1 MKQNEYKALLLEKF
15 LEGQSTEAEEQTL
28 SEYFDRADDVPAEWA
43 AYQEL
48 FRSFTTGAY
57 DFSDEE
63 INAMLAPT
71 PSRKGIVVSLLRWSA
86 VACAIIAVL
95 AGAWLYYKDIA
106 PSPTISQ
113 KPVITQ
119 NEVKKVAEKNGED
132 KKVTMREKIES
143 PTLLAHKEQQPAMK
157 HRKKAKRIAE
167 KEVQTPTTDEVST
180 TELLET
186 VSVLTTMDAE
196 YASITAK
203 PYKNG
208 FLVNVMCTDGEA
220 SSFLLQRSSDGT
232 SLKLTTQLINN

>member
-1 MKQNEYKALLLEKF
+1 MRQKEYIASLLEKF

-28 SEYFDRADDVPAEWA
+28 SEYFDSADDVPAEWV

-48 FRSFTTGAY
+48 FRSFTTDAY
-57 DFSDEE
+57 DFGNEE
-63 INAMLAPT
+63 IDAMLAPT

-119 NEVKKVAEKNGED
+119 NEVKKVPEKNGED

-143 PTLLAHKEQQPAMK
+143 PTLLAQKEQQPAMK

-167 KEVQTPTTDEVST
+167 KGVQAPTTDEVST

-203 PYKNG
+203 PHKNG
-208 FLVNVMCTDGEA
+208 FLMNVMCTDGEA

>member
-1 MKQNEYKALLLEKF
+1 MRQKEYIASLLEKF

-28 SEYFDRADDVPAEWA
+28 SEYFDSADDVPAEWV

-48 FRSFTTGAY
+48 FRSFTTDAY
-57 DFSDEE
+57 DFGNEE
-63 INAMLAPT
+63 IDAMLAPT
-71 PSRKGIVVSLLRWSA
+71 PSKKGIVMSLLRWSA

-143 PTLLAHKEQQPAMK
+143 PTLLAQKEQQPAMK
-157 HRKKAKRIAE
+157 HRKKAKHIDK
-167 KEVQTPTTDEVST
+167 KEAAAQTNDEVST

-203 PYKNG
+203 PHKNG
-208 FLVNVMCTDGEA
+208 FLVKVMCTDGEA

>member
-1 MKQNEYKALLLEKF
+1 MRQKEYIASLLEKF

-28 SEYFDRADDVPAEWA
+28 SEYFDSADDVPAEWV

-48 FRSFTTGAY
+48 FRSFTTDAY
-57 DFSDEE
+57 DFGNEE
-63 INAMLAPT
+63 IDAMLAPT

-157 HRKKAKRIAE
+157 YRKKAKRIAE
-167 KEVQTPTTDEVST
+167 KEVKASTSDEVST

-203 PYKNG
+203 PHKNG

>member
-1 MKQNEYKALLLEKF
+1 MKQNEYIASLLEKF
-15 LEGQSTEAEEQTL
+15 LEGQSTETEEQTL
-28 SEYFDRADDVPAEWA
+28 SEYFNSADDVPAEWA

-48 FRSFTTGAY
+48 FHSFTTDAY

-63 INAMLAPT
+63 IDAMLAPT
-71 PSRKGIVVSLLRWSA
+71 PSKKGIVVSLLRWSA
-86 VACAIIAVL
+86 VACAIIVIL
-95 AGAWLYYKDIA
+95 AGAWLYYKDIG

-119 NEVKKVAEKNGED
+119 NEVKKVAEKSEMD
-132 KKVTMREKIES
+132 EKVTVREKIES
-143 PTLLAHKEQQPAMK
+143 PTLLAHKEQPIVK
-157 HRKKAKRIAE
+157 HRKKAKRIVE
-167 KEVQTPTTDEVST
+167 KEVQVPNTDEVST

-186 VSVLTTMDAE
+186 VNVLTTMDAE

-203 PYKNG
+203 PHKNG

>member
-1 MKQNEYKALLLEKF
+1 MKQNEYIASLLEKF

-28 SEYFDRADDVPAEWA
+28 SEYFDSADDVPAEWA

-48 FRSFTTGAY
+48 FRSFTTDAY

-63 INAMLAPT
+63 IDAMLAPT
-71 PSRKGIVVSLLRWSA
+71 PSKKGIVVSLLRWSA
-86 VACAIIAVL
+86 VGCTIIAVL
-95 AGAWLYYKDIA
+95 AGAWLYYRDIA

-119 NEVKKVAEKNGED
+119 NEVKKVAEKSEDD
-132 KKVTMREKIES
+132 KKDTMREQIES

-167 KEVQTPTTDEVST
+167 KEVKAPTTDEVST

-186 VSVLTTMDAE
+186 MSVLTTMDAE

-203 PYKNG
+203 PHKNG
-208 FLVNVMCTDGEA
+208 FLVNVMWTDGEA

>member
-1 MKQNEYKALLLEKF
+1 MKQNEYIASLLEKF

-48 FRSFTTGAY
+48 FRSFTTDAY

-63 INAMLAPT
+63 IDAMLAPT
-71 PSRKGIVVSLLRWSA
+71 PSKKGIVVSLLRWSA

-132 KKVTMREKIES
+132 KKVTMREKIEN
-143 PTLLAHKEQQPAMK
+143 PTLLVHKEQQPAMK
-157 HRKKAKRIAE
+157 HLKKAKRIAA
-167 KEVQTPTTDEVST
+167 KEAQAPTTDEVST

-203 PYKNG
+203 PHKNG
-208 FLVNVMCTDGEA
+208 FLVNVMCTDSEA

>member
-1 MKQNEYKALLLEKF
+1 MKQNEYIASLLEKF

-28 SEYFDRADDVPAEWA
+28 SEYFNSADDVPAEWA

-48 FRSFTTGAY
+48 FRSFTTDAY

-63 INAMLAPT
+63 IDAMLAPT
-71 PSRKGIVVSLLRWSA
+71 PSKKGIVVSLLRWSA

-106 PSPTISQ
+106 PSPPISQ

-143 PTLLAHKEQQPAMK
+143 PTLLTHKEQQPAMK
-157 HRKKAKRIAE
+157 HRKKAKRIAK
-167 KEVQTPTTDEVST
+167 KEVQAPTTDEVST

-186 VSVLTTMDAE
+186 MSVLTTMDAE

-203 PYKNG
+203 PHKNG
-208 FLVNVMCTDGEA
+208 FLVNVMCTYGEA

>member
-1 MKQNEYKALLLEKF
+1 MKQHEYKALLLEKF

-71 PSRKGIVVSLLRWSA
+71 PSRKGIVVSLLCWSA

>member
-1 MKQNEYKALLLEKF
+1 MRQKEFIASLLEKF

-28 SEYFDRADDVPAEWA
+28 SEYFDSADDVPAEWV

-48 FRSFTTGAY
+48 FRSFTTDAY
-57 DFSDEE
+57 DFSNEE
-63 INAMLAPT
+63 IDAMLAPS
-71 PSRKGIVVSLLRWSA
+71 PSKKGIVVSLLRWSA
-86 VACAIIAVL
+86 VACAIIVVL

-119 NEVKKVAEKNGED
+119 NEGKKVAEKNGED
-132 KKVTMREKIES
+132 KKVTMREQIES
-143 PTLLAHKEQQPAMK
+143 PTLLAHKEQQPVMK
-157 HRKKAKRIAE
+157 HRKKAKHIAK
-167 KEVQTPTTDEVST
+167 KEATAQTTDEVST
-180 TELLET
+180 SELLET
-186 VSVLTTMDAE
+186 VNVLTTMDAE

-203 PYKNG
+203 PHKNG

>member
-1 MKQNEYKALLLEKF
+1 MRQKEYIASLLEKF

-28 SEYFDRADDVPAEWA
+28 SEYFDSADDVPAEWV

-48 FRSFTTGAY
+48 FRSFTTDAY
-57 DFSDEE
+57 DFGNEE
-63 INAMLAPT
+63 IDAMLAPT

-119 NEVKKVAEKNGED
+119 NEGKKVAEKNGED

-143 PTLLAHKEQQPAMK
+143 PTLLAHKEQQPVMK
-157 HRKKAKRIAE
+157 HRKKAKHIAK
-167 KEVQTPTTDEVST
+167 KEATAQTTDEVST
-180 TELLET
+180 SELLET

-203 PYKNG
+203 PHKNG

>member
-1 MKQNEYKALLLEKF
+1 MRQKEYIASLLEKF

-28 SEYFDRADDVPAEWA
+28 SEYFDSADDVPAEWV

-48 FRSFTTGAY
+48 FRSFTTDAY
-57 DFSDEE
+57 DFSNEE
-63 INAMLAPT
+63 IDAMLAPT
-71 PSRKGIVVSLLRWSA
+71 PSKKGIVMSLLRWSA

-143 PTLLAHKEQQPAMK
+143 PTLLAHKEQQPVMK
-157 HRKKAKRIAE
+157 HRKKAKHIAE
-167 KEVQTPTTDEVST
+167 NEVQAPTTDEVST

>member
-1 MKQNEYKALLLEKF
+1 MRQKEYIASLLEKF

-28 SEYFDRADDVPAEWA
+28 SEYFDSADDVPAEWV

-48 FRSFTTGAY
+48 FRSFTTDAY
-57 DFSDEE
+57 DFSNEE
-63 INAMLAPT
+63 IDAMLAPT
-71 PSRKGIVVSLLRWSA
+71 PSKKGIVMSLLRWSA

-95 AGAWLYYKDIA
+95 TGAWLYYKDIA

-143 PTLLAHKEQQPAMK
+143 PTLLAQKEQQPAMK
-157 HRKKAKRIAE
+157 NRKKAKRIAE
-167 KEVQTPTTDEVST
+167 KGVQAPTTDEVST

-203 PYKNG
+203 PHKNG

>member
-1 MKQNEYKALLLEKF
+1 MRQKEYIASLLEKF

-28 SEYFDRADDVPAEWA
+28 SEYFDSADDVPAEWV

-48 FRSFTTGAY
+48 FRSFTTDAY
-57 DFSDEE
+57 DFSNEE
-63 INAMLAPT
+63 IDAMLAPT
-71 PSRKGIVVSLLRWSA
+71 PSKKGIVMSLLRWSA

-95 AGAWLYYKDIA
+95 AGVWLYYKDIA
-106 PSPTISQ
+106 PSHTISQ

-143 PTLLAHKEQQPAMK
+143 PTLLAQKEQQPAMK

-167 KEVQTPTTDEVST
+167 KGVQAPTTDEVST

-203 PYKNG
+203 PHKNG

>member
-1 MKQNEYKALLLEKF
+1 MRQKEYIASLLEKF

-28 SEYFDRADDVPAEWA
+28 SEYFDSADDVPAEWV

-48 FRSFTTGAY
+48 FRSFTTDAY

-63 INAMLAPT
+63 IDAMLAPT
-71 PSRKGIVVSLLRWSA
+71 PSKKGIVVSLLRWSA

-119 NEVKKVAEKNGED
+119 NEEKKVAEKNGED

-143 PTLLAHKEQQPAMK
+143 PTLLAHKEQQPVMK
-157 HRKKAKRIAE
+157 HRKKAKHIAK
-167 KEVQTPTTDEVST
+167 KEATAQTTDEVST
-180 TELLET
+180 SELLET
-186 VSVLTTMDAE
+186 VNVLTTMDAE

-203 PYKNG
+203 PHKNG

>member
-1 MKQNEYKALLLEKF
+1 MRQKEYIASLLEKF

-28 SEYFDRADDVPAEWA
+28 SEYFDSADDVPAEWV

-48 FRSFTTGAY
+48 FRSFTTDAY
-57 DFSDEE
+57 DFGNEE
-63 INAMLAPT
+63 IDAMLAPT

-119 NEVKKVAEKNGED
+119 NEVKKVAEKSED
-132 KKVTMREKIES
+132 NKKDTMREQIES

-157 HRKKAKRIAE
+157 YRKKAKRIAE
-167 KEVQTPTTDEVST
+167 KGVQAQTTDEVST

-203 PYKNG
+203 PHKNG

>member
-1 MKQNEYKALLLEKF
+1 MRQKEYIASLLEKF

-28 SEYFDRADDVPAEWA
+28 SEYFDSADDVPAEWA

-48 FRSFTTGAY
+48 FRSFTTDAY
-57 DFSDEE
+57 DFGNEE
-63 INAMLAPT
+63 IDAMLAPT

-143 PTLLAHKEQQPAMK
+143 PTLLAQKEQQPAMK

-167 KEVQTPTTDEVST
+167 KGVQAPTTDEVST

-203 PYKNG
+203 PHKNG

>member
-1 MKQNEYKALLLEKF
+1 MRQKEYIASLLEKF

-28 SEYFDRADDVPAEWA
+28 SEYFDSADDVPAEWV

-48 FRSFTTGAY
+48 FRSFTTDAY
-57 DFSDEE
+57 DFSNEE
-63 INAMLAPT
+63 IDAMLAPT

-143 PTLLAHKEQQPAMK
+143 PTLLAQKEQQPAMK
-157 HRKKAKRIAE
+157 HRKKAKHIDK
-167 KEVQTPTTDEVST
+167 KEAAAQTNDEVST

>member
-1 MKQNEYKALLLEKF
+1 MKQKEYIASLLEKF

-28 SEYFDRADDVPAEWA
+28 SEYFDSADDVPAEWA

-48 FRSFTTGAY
+48 FRSFTTDAY

-63 INAMLAPT
+63 IDAMLAPT
-71 PSRKGIVVSLLRWSA
+71 PSKKGIVVSLLRWSA
-86 VACAIIAVL
+86 VACAIAVL
-95 AGAWLYYKDIA
+95 AGAWLYNKDIA

-119 NEVKKVAEKNGED
+119 NEVKKVAEKSEED

-167 KEVQTPTTDEVST
+167 KEVQAPTTDEVST

-203 PYKNG
+203 PHKNG

-220 SSFLLQRSSDGT
+220 SSFLLQRSSDGA

>member
-1 MKQNEYKALLLEKF
+1 MKQKEYIASLLEKF

-28 SEYFDRADDVPAEWA
+28 SEYFNSADDVPAEWA
-43 AYQEL
+43 AFQEL
-48 FRSFTTGAY
+48 FHSFKTDAY

-63 INAMLAPT
+63 IDAMLAPT
-71 PSRKGIVVSLLRWSA
+71 PSKKGIVVSLLRWSA

-119 NEVKKVAEKNGED
+119 NEVKKVAEKSEDD
-132 KKVTMREKIES
+132 KKDTMREQIES

-157 HRKKAKRIAE
+157 YRKKAKRIAE
-167 KEVQTPTTDEVST
+167 KEVKASTSDEVST

>member
-1 MKQNEYKALLLEKF
+1 MRQKEYIASLLEKF

-28 SEYFDRADDVPAEWA
+28 SEYFDSADDVPAEWV

-48 FRSFTTGAY
+48 FRSFTTDAY
-57 DFSDEE
+57 DFSNEE
-63 INAMLAPT
+63 IDAMLAPT
-71 PSRKGIVVSLLRWSA
+71 PSKKGIVMSLLRWSA

-106 PSPTISQ
+106 LSPTISQ

-143 PTLLAHKEQQPAMK
+143 PTLLAQKEQQPAMK

-167 KEVQTPTTDEVST
+167 KGVQAPTTDEVST

-186 VSVLTTMDAE
+186 VNVLTTMDAE

-203 PYKNG
+203 PHKNG

>member
-1 MKQNEYKALLLEKF
+1 MKQNEYIASLLEKF

-28 SEYFDRADDVPAEWA
+28 SEYFNSADDVPAEWA

-48 FRSFTTGAY
+48 FRSFTTDAY
-57 DFSDEE
+57 DFSDRE
-63 INAMLAPT
+63 IDAMLAPT
-71 PSRKGIVVSLLRWSA
+71 RSNKGIVVNLLRWSA
-86 VACAIIAVL
+86 VACAIIVVL

-119 NEVKKVAEKNGED
+119 NEVKKVAEKSEMD
-132 KKVTMREKIES
+132 KKVTVREQIES
-143 PTLLAHKEQQPAMK
+143 PTLLAHKEQQPVMK

-167 KEVQTPTTDEVST
+167 KEVQAPTTDEVST

-186 VSVLTTMDAE
+186 VSVLTTMDTE

-203 PYKNG
+203 PHKNG
-208 FLVNVMCTDGEA
+208 FLVNVMCTGGEA

>member
-1 MKQNEYKALLLEKF
+1 MKQNEYIASLLEKF

-28 SEYFDRADDVPAEWA
+28 SEYFDSADDVPAEWA

-48 FRSFTTGAY
+48 FCSFTTDAY
-57 DFSDEE
+57 DFSGEE

-71 PSRKGIVVSLLRWSA
+71 PSKKGIVVNLLRWSA
-86 VACAIIAVL
+86 AACAIIAVL

-119 NEVKKVAEKNGED
+119 NEVKKVAEKSEED
-132 KKVTMREKIES
+132 KKVTVREQIES
-143 PTLLAHKEQQPAMK
+143 PTLLAHKEPPVVK
-157 HRKKAKRIAE
+157 HRKKAKRIVE
-167 KEVQTPTTDEVST
+167 KEVQAPTTDEVST

-186 VSVLTTMDAE
+186 VNVLTTMDAE

-203 PYKNG
+203 PHKNG
-208 FLVNVMCTDGEA
+208 FLMNVMCTDGEA
-220 SSFLLQRSSDGT
+220 TSFLLQRSSDGT

>member
-1 MKQNEYKALLLEKF
+1 MRQKEYIASLLEKF

-28 SEYFDRADDVPAEWA
+28 SEYFDSADDVPAEWV

-48 FRSFTTGAY
+48 FRSFTTDAY
-57 DFSDEE
+57 DFSNEE
-63 INAMLAPT
+63 IDAMLAPT
-71 PSRKGIVVSLLRWSA
+71 PSKKGIVMSLLRWSA

-119 NEVKKVAEKNGED
+119 NEVKKVAEKSEED
-132 KKVTMREKIES
+132 NKVTMREKIES
-143 PTLLAHKEQQPAMK
+143 PTLLAQKEQQPAMK
-157 HRKKAKRIAE
+157 HRKKAKHIDK
-167 KEVQTPTTDEVST
+167 KEAAAQTNDEVST

-203 PYKNG
+203 PHKNG

>member
-1 MKQNEYKALLLEKF
+1 MKQKEHIASLLEKF

-28 SEYFDRADDVPAEWA
+28 SEYFDRANDVPAEWA

-167 KEVQTPTTDEVST
+167 KEVQTPTTDEVCT

>member
-1 MKQNEYKALLLEKF
+1 MKQNEYIASLLEKF

-48 FRSFTTGAY
+48 FRSFTTDAY

-63 INAMLAPT
+63 IDAMLAPT

-119 NEVKKVAEKNGED
+119 NEVKKVAEKSEDD
-132 KKVTMREKIES
+132 KKDTMREQIES
-143 PTLLAHKEQQPAMK
+143 PTLLAHKEQLPAMK
-157 HRKKAKRIAE
+157 YRKKAKRIAE
-167 KEVQTPTTDEVST
+167 KEVKASTSDEVST

-186 VSVLTTMDAE
+186 VNVLTTMDAE

-203 PYKNG
+203 PHKNG

-232 SLKLTTQLINN
+232 SLKLTTQMINN

>member
-1 MKQNEYKALLLEKF
+1 MKQNEYIASLLEKF
-15 LEGQSTEAEEQTL
+15 LEGQSTETEEQTL
-28 SEYFDRADDVPAEWA
+28 SEYFDSADDVPAEWA

-48 FRSFTTGAY
+48 FRSFTTDAY

-63 INAMLAPT
+63 IDAMLAPT
-71 PSRKGIVVSLLRWSA
+71 PSKKGIVVSLLRWSA

-119 NEVKKVAEKNGED
+119 NEGKKVAEKNGED

-143 PTLLAHKEQQPAMK
+143 PTLLAHKEQQPVMK
-157 HRKKAKRIAE
+157 HRKKAKHIAK
-167 KEVQTPTTDEVST
+167 KEAAAQTNDEVST

-203 PYKNG
+203 PHKNG

>member
-1 MKQNEYKALLLEKF
+1 MKQNEYIASLLEKF
-15 LEGQSTEAEEQTL
+15 LEGQSTETEEQTL
-28 SEYFDRADDVPAEWA
+28 SEYFDSADDVPAEWA

-48 FRSFTTGAY
+48 FRSFTTDAY

-63 INAMLAPT
+63 IDAMLAPT
-71 PSRKGIVVSLLRWSA
+71 PSKKGIVVSLLRWSA

-143 PTLLAHKEQQPAMK
+143 PTLLAHKEQQPVMK
-157 HRKKAKRIAE
+157 HRKKAKHIAK
-167 KEVQTPTTDEVST
+167 KEATAQTTDEVST
-180 TELLET
+180 SELLET
-186 VSVLTTMDAE
+186 VNVLTTMDAE
-196 YASITAK
+196 DASITAK
-203 PYKNG
+203 PHKNG

>member
-1 MKQNEYKALLLEKF
+1 MRQKEYIASLLEKF

-28 SEYFDRADDVPAEWA
+28 SEYFDSADDVPAEWV

-48 FRSFTTGAY
+48 FRSFTTNAY
-57 DFSDEE
+57 DFGNEE
-63 INAMLAPT
+63 IDAMLAPT
-71 PSRKGIVVSLLRWSA
+71 PSKKGIVMSLLRWSA

-143 PTLLAHKEQQPAMK
+143 PTLLAQKEQQPAMK

-167 KEVQTPTTDEVST
+167 KGVQAPTTDEVST

-203 PYKNG
+203 PHKNG

>member
-1 MKQNEYKALLLEKF
+1 MRQKEYIASLLEKF

-28 SEYFDRADDVPAEWA
+28 SEYFDSADDVPAEWV

-48 FRSFTTGAY
+48 FRSFTTDAY
-57 DFSDEE
+57 DFSNEE
-63 INAMLAPT
+63 IDAMLAPT
-71 PSRKGIVVSLLRWSA
+71 PSKKGIVVSWLRWSA

-132 KKVTMREKIES
+132 KKVTMREKIEN
-143 PTLLAHKEQQPAMK
+143 PTLLAHKEQQPVMK
-157 HRKKAKRIAE
+157 HRKKAKHIAE
-167 KEVQTPTTDEVST
+167 NEVQAPTTDEVST

-203 PYKNG
+203 PHKNG

>member
-1 MKQNEYKALLLEKF
+1 MKQNEYIASLLEKF
-15 LEGQSTEAEEQTL
+15 LEGESTEAEEQTL
-28 SEYFDRADDVPAEWA
+28 SEYFDSADDVPAEWA

-48 FRSFTTGAY
+48 FRSFTTDAY
-57 DFSDEE
+57 DFCNEE
-63 INAMLAPT
+63 IDAMLAPS
-71 PSRKGIVVSLLRWSA
+71 PSKKGIVMSLLRWSA

-143 PTLLAHKEQQPAMK
+143 PTLLAQKEQQPAMK

-167 KEVQTPTTDEVST
+167 KGVQAPTTDEVST

-196 YASITAK
+196 YASITVK
-203 PYKNG
+203 PHKNG

>member
-1 MKQNEYKALLLEKF
+1 MKQKEYIASLLEKF

-28 SEYFDRADDVPAEWA
+28 SEYFNSADDVPAEWA

-48 FRSFTTGAY
+48 FRSFTTNAY

-63 INAMLAPT
+63 IDAMLAPT
-71 PSRKGIVVSLLRWSA
+71 PSKKGVVINLLRWSA
-86 VACAIIAVL
+86 VACAIIVVL
-95 AGAWLYYKDIA
+95 TGGWLYFQDSA

-119 NEVKKVAEKNGED
+119 NEVKKVAEKSEMN
-132 KKVTMREKIES
+132 KKVTVQEQIES

-157 HRKKAKRIAE
+157 HRKKAKRIVE
-167 KEVQTPTTDEVST
+167 KEVQAPNTDEVST
-180 TELLET
+180 SELLET
-186 VSVLTTMDAE
+186 VNVLTTMDAE

-203 PYKNG
+203 PHKNG

>member
-1 MKQNEYKALLLEKF
+1 MKQNEYIASLLEKF

-43 AYQEL
+43 PYQEL
-48 FRSFTTGAY
+48 FRSFTTDAY

-63 INAMLAPT
+63 IDAMLAPT
-71 PSRKGIVVSLLRWSA
+71 PSKKGIVVSLLRWSA

-132 KKVTMREKIES
+132 KKVTMREKIEN
-143 PTLLAHKEQQPAMK
+143 PTLLVHKEQQPAMK
-157 HRKKAKRIAE
+157 HLKKAKRIAA
-167 KEVQTPTTDEVST
+167 KEAQAPTTDEVST

-203 PYKNG
+203 PHKNG

>member
-1 MKQNEYKALLLEKF
+1 MKQNEYIASLLEKF

-28 SEYFDRADDVPAEWA
+28 SEYFNSADDVPAECA

-48 FRSFTTGAY
+48 FRSFKTDAY

-63 INAMLAPT
+63 IDAMLAPT
-71 PSRKGIVVSLLRWSA
+71 PSKKGIVVGLLRWSA
-86 VACAIIAVL
+86 VACAIIVVL

-113 KPVITQ
+113 KPIITQ
-119 NEVKKVAEKNGED
+119 NEVKKVAEKSEED
-132 KKVTMREKIES
+132 KKVTVREQIES
-143 PTLLAHKEQQPAMK
+143 PTLLAHKEPPVVK
-157 HRKKAKRIAE
+157 HRKKAKRIVE
-167 KEVQTPTTDEVST
+167 KEVQAPTTDEVST
-180 TELLET
+180 SELLET
-186 VSVLTTMDAE
+186 VNVLTTMDAE

-203 PYKNG
+203 PHKNG

>member
-1 MKQNEYKALLLEKF
+1 MKQKEYIASLLEKF

-28 SEYFDRADDVPAEWA
+28 SEYFDSADDVPAEWA
-43 AYQEL
+43 AYKEL
-48 FRSFTTGAY
+48 FRSFTTDAY

-63 INAMLAPT
+63 IDAMLAPT
-71 PSRKGIVVSLLRWSA
+71 PSKKGIVVSLLRWSA

-106 PSPTISQ
+106 PSPTTSQ

-119 NEVKKVAEKNGED
+119 NEVKKVAEKSEDD
-132 KKVTMREKIES
+132 KKDTMREQIES

-157 HRKKAKRIAE
+157 YRKKAKRIAE
-167 KEVQTPTTDEVST
+167 KEVKASTSDEVST

-186 VSVLTTMDAE
+186 VNVLTTMDAE

-203 PYKNG
+203 PHKNG

-232 SLKLTTQLINN
+232 SLKLTTQMINN

>member
-1 MKQNEYKALLLEKF
+1 MRQKEYIASLLEKF

-28 SEYFDRADDVPAEWA
+28 SEYFNSADDVPAEWT

-48 FRSFTTGAY
+48 FRSFTTDAY
-57 DFSDEE
+57 DFSDRE
-63 INAMLAPT
+63 IDAMLVPT
-71 PSRKGIVVSLLRWSA
+71 PSKKGIVVSLLRWSA
-86 VACAIIAVL
+86 VACAIIVVL

-106 PSPTISQ
+106 SSPTISQ

-167 KEVQTPTTDEVST
+167 NEVQAPTSDEVST

-203 PYKNG
+203 PHKNG

-220 SSFLLQRSSDGT
+220 SSFLLQRSSDGI

>member
-1 MKQNEYKALLLEKF
+1 MKQKEHIASLLEKF

-113 KPVITQ
+113 KPIITQ

>member
-1 MKQNEYKALLLEKF
+1 MKQKEHIASLLEKF

-143 PTLLAHKEQQPAMK
+143 PTLLAHKERQPAMK

-203 PYKNG
+203 PHKNG

>member
-1 MKQNEYKALLLEKF
+1 MKRNEYIASLLEKF

-28 SEYFDRADDVPAEWA
+28 SEYFDSADDVPAEWA

-48 FRSFTTGAY
+48 FRSFTTDAY

-63 INAMLAPT
+63 IDAMLAPT
-71 PSRKGIVVSLLRWSA
+71 PSKKGIVVSLLRWSA
-86 VACAIIAVL
+86 VACAIIVVL

-119 NEVKKVAEKNGED
+119 NEVKKVAEKSEMD
-132 KKVTMREKIES
+132 KKVTVQEQIEI
-143 PTLLAHKEQQPAMK
+143 PTLLANKEQQPTMK
-157 HRKKAKRIAE
+157 HRKKAKHIAE
-167 KEVQTPTTDEVST
+167 KEVQAPTTDEVST
-180 TELLET
+180 SELLET
-186 VSVLTTMDAE
+186 VNVLTTMDAE

-203 PYKNG
+203 PHKNG

>member
-1 MKQNEYKALLLEKF
+1 MKQNEYIASLLEKF

-28 SEYFDRADDVPAEWA
+28 SEYFDRADDVPAEWT

-48 FRSFTTGAY
+48 FRSFTTDAY
-57 DFSDEE
+57 DFCDEE
-63 INAMLAPT
+63 IDAMLAPT
-71 PSRKGIVVSLLRWSA
+71 PSKKGIVVSLLRWSA
-86 VACAIIAVL
+86 VGCAIIVVL

-106 PSPTISQ
+106 SSPTISQ

-167 KEVQTPTTDEVST
+167 NEVQAPTSDEVST

-203 PYKNG
+203 PHKNG

-232 SLKLTTQLINN
+232 SLKLTTQMINN